1 MILVVFCRPLGKLSY
16 MRIWHDNSGKGYNAS
31 WYLKY
36 IVVNDP
42 QTRQKYHFLCNR
54 WFAVEQDDGQ
64 VIMHLIHS
72 LKAKPSVN
80 DQLYKTLVSSLLG
93 TVRTWRQRHRIFLSS
108 EQIFMSSEMGCM
120 VTNVTV
126 NTRKS
131 DKKYVGVVK
140 YERILKYHTMTSF
153 VALLWCDVILWRT
166 PTLLCSQKNS

>member
-1 MILVVFCRPLGKLSY
+1 MILFVFCRLLGKLSY

-93 TVRTWRQRHRIFLSS
+93 TVRTWRQRHRIFCRQNKFLCHQKWVAWLPMLLLTQEKATKSTSVSS
-108 EQIFMSSEMGCM
+108 S
-120 VTNVTV
+120 TNGSL
-126 NTRKS
+126 NI
-131 DKKYVGVVK
+131 
-140 YERILKYHTMTSF
+140 IL
-153 VALLWCDVILWRT
+153 
-166 PTLLCSQKNS
+166 